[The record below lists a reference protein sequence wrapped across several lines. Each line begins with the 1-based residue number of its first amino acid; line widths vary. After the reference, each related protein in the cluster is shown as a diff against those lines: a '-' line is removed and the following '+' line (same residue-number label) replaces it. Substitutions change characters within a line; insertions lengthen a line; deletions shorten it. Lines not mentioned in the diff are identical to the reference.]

1 MENAIAMTA
10 RRRAGK
16 IGIAVAFAAL
26 ATLPTASAR
35 ADEGGVSFWL
45 PGQVSSFAAT
55 PMAPGFALPAIY
67 YHASVDSG
75 GSKQFITGGRVV
87 AGLDADADLVF
98 FAPTYVFADPVAG
111 GQGALT
117 LAWAAGRMRAS
128 VDATLTGPLGNTLE
142 RNRTDTAN
150 GGSDLYP
157 KGQITWHGG
166 VHNFGVYAM
175 GDIPTGAYQV
185 GRLANIGINHYAL
198 DGGGMYTYLDA
209 TKGHE
214 FSATAGFTYNF
225 ENHDTDYRN
234 GVDVHLDWA
243 LAQFLSEQ
251 WLVGLN
257 GYAYQQVSDDSG
269 AGATLGGFRSR
280 VFGAGPQVGYFFP
293 FGGAKGVVNLRGTW
307 EWGEQNRPAGWN
319 LYLTVSLPLN
329 GVK

>member
-1 MENAIAMTA
+1 MAKRNHAPIATA
-10 RRRAGK
+10 AS
-16 IGIAVAFAAL
+16 VAL
-26 ATLPTASAR
+26 AGLMLAVNGAR

-45 PGQVSSFAAT
+45 PGQMSSFAAT
-55 PMAPGFALPAIY
+55 PMPPGFALPAIY
-67 YHASVDSG
+67 YHASIDSG
-75 GSKQFITGGRVV
+75 GSKQFIAGGRVV

-117 LAWAAGRMRAS
+117 FAWAAGRMRAS

-142 RNRTDTAN
+142 RNRTDVVD
-150 GGSDLYP
+150 GGSDFYP
-157 KGQITWHGG
+157 KGQITWSAG
-166 VHNFGVYAM
+166 VHNWGVYVT

-214 FSATAGFTYNF
+214 FSATAGVTYNF
-225 ENHDTDYRN
+225 ENHDTDYKN
-234 GVDVHLDWA
+234 GVDFHLDWA
-243 LAQFLSEQ
+243 MSQFLSEQ
-251 WLVGLN
+251 WLVGLD
-257 GYAYQQVSDDSG
+257 GYAYQQLTGDSG
-269 AGATLGGFRSR
+269 SGATLGDFKSR

-293 FGGAKGVVNLRGTW
+293 FGGAKGVVNLRGNW

-319 LYLTVSLPLN
+319 VYLTVSLPLN
-329 GVK
+329 GMK